1 MSKEILRDPGH
12 SEDNCPRV
20 AIRMGCY
27 ACGYPDCEAMYPAP
41 DFYPLSQDKKRAI
54 ICDIDGTLAL
64 KHDGR
69 SWYDASTSDLDNPN
83 KPVLALLRFVQE
95 ANWHGLNTEQ
105 DCQIIFL
112 SGRQE
117 KDREPT
123 EKFLEKHMLKGYPL
137 FMRTTDDFRND
148 TIIRSEE
155 RRVGKECRSRWSPY
169 H

>member
-1 MSKEILRDPGH
+1 M
-12 SEDNCPRV
+12 
-20 AIRMGCY
+20 
-27 ACGYPDCEAMYPAP
+27 
-41 DFYPLSQDKKRAI
+41 KKAI
-54 ICDIDGTLAL
+54 ICDLDGTLAL

-123 EKFLEKHMLKGYPL
+123 EKFLEKHRLNRYPL

-148 TIIRSEE
+148 IVIKKELYEENIKGNYEILFVLDDRNSE
-155 RRVGKECRSRWSPY
+155 KSPVVDMWRELGLACFQVADGNF
-169 H
+169 

>member
-1 MSKEILRDPGH
+1 M
-12 SEDNCPRV
+12 
-20 AIRMGCY
+20 
-27 ACGYPDCEAMYPAP
+27 
-41 DFYPLSQDKKRAI
+41 KKAI
-54 ICDIDGTLAL
+54 ICDLDGTLAL

-83 KPVLALLRFVQE
+83 EPVLALLRFVQE

-123 EKFLEKHMLKGYPL
+123 EKFLEKHRLNRYPL

-148 TIIRSEE
+148 TIIKKELYEENIKGNYEILFVLDDRNSEKCPVVDMWRE
-155 RRVGKECRSRWSPY
+155 LGLACFQVADGNF
-169 H
+169 

>member
-1 MSKEILRDPGH
+1 MQK
-12 SEDNCPRV
+12 
-20 AIRMGCY
+20 
-27 ACGYPDCEAMYPAP
+27 
-41 DFYPLSQDKKRAI
+41 AI

-69 SWYDASTSDLDNPN
+69 TWYDASTSDLDNPN

-95 ANWHGLNTEQ
+95 ANWHGLNIEQ

-123 EKFLEKHMLKGYPL
+123 EKFLEKHRLNRYPL

-148 TIIRSEE
+148 TIIKKELYEENIKGNYEILFVLDDRNSE
-155 RRVGKECRSRWSPY
+155 KSPVVDMWRELGLACFQVADGNF
-169 H
+169 

>member
-1 MSKEILRDPGH
+1 M
-12 SEDNCPRV
+12 
-20 AIRMGCY
+20 
-27 ACGYPDCEAMYPAP
+27 
-41 DFYPLSQDKKRAI
+41 KKAI
-54 ICDIDGTLAL
+54 ICDLDGTLAL

-123 EKFLEKHMLKGYPL
+123 EKFLEKHRLNRYPL

-148 TIIRSEE
+148 TIIKKELYEENIKGNYEILFVLDDRNSEKCPVVDMWRE
-155 RRVGKECRSRWSPY
+155 LGLACFQVADGNF
-169 H
+169 

>member
-1 MSKEILRDPGH
+1 MQK
-12 SEDNCPRV
+12 
-20 AIRMGCY
+20 
-27 ACGYPDCEAMYPAP
+27 
-41 DFYPLSQDKKRAI
+41 AI
-54 ICDIDGTLAL
+54 ICDIAGTLSL

-69 SWYDASTSDLDNPN
+69 TWYDASTSDLDNPN

-137 FMRTTDDFRND
+137 FMRTTDDFRKD
-148 TIIRSEE
+148 TIIKKELYEENVKGNYEILFVLDDRNSEKCPVVDMWRE
-155 RRVGKECRSRWSPY
+155 LGLTCFQVADGNF
-169 H
+169 

>member
-1 MSKEILRDPGH
+1 M
-12 SEDNCPRV
+12 
-20 AIRMGCY
+20 
-27 ACGYPDCEAMYPAP
+27 
-41 DFYPLSQDKKRAI
+41 KKAI
-54 ICDIDGTLAL
+54 ICDLDGTLAL

-123 EKFLEKHMLKGYPL
+123 EKFLEKHRLNRYPL

-148 TIIRSEE
+148 TIIKKELYEENIKGNYEILFVLDDRNSE
-155 RRVGKECRSRWSPY
+155 KSPVVDMWRELGLACFQVADGNF
-169 H
+169 

>member
-1 MSKEILRDPGH
+1 MQK
-12 SEDNCPRV
+12 
-20 AIRMGCY
+20 
-27 ACGYPDCEAMYPAP
+27 
-41 DFYPLSQDKKRAI
+41 AI
-54 ICDIDGTLAL
+54 ICDIDGTLSL

-69 SWYDASTSDLDNPN
+69 TWYDASTSDLDKPN
-83 KPVLALLRFVQE
+83 KPVLALLRLIQE

-123 EKFLEKHMLKGYPL
+123 EKFLEKHMLKRYPL

-148 TIIRSEE
+148 TIIKRELYEENVKGKYEILFVLDDRNSEKCPVVDMWRE
-155 RRVGKECRSRWSPY
+155 LGLPCFQVAVGNF
-169 H
+169 

>member
-1 MSKEILRDPGH
+1 MQK
-12 SEDNCPRV
+12 
-20 AIRMGCY
+20 
-27 ACGYPDCEAMYPAP
+27 
-41 DFYPLSQDKKRAI
+41 AI

-69 SWYDASTSDLDNPN
+69 TWYDASTSDLDNPN

-95 ANWHGLNTEQ
+95 ANWHGLNQEQ
-105 DCQIIFL
+105 NCQIIFL

-123 EKFLEKHMLKGYPL
+123 EKFLEKHRLNRYPL

-148 TIIRSEE
+148 TIIKKELYEENIKGNYEILFVLDDRNSEKCPVVDMWRE
-155 RRVGKECRSRWSPY
+155 LGLACFQVADGNF
-169 H
+169 

>member
-1 MSKEILRDPGH
+1 M
-12 SEDNCPRV
+12 
-20 AIRMGCY
+20 
-27 ACGYPDCEAMYPAP
+27 
-41 DFYPLSQDKKRAI
+41 KKAI
-54 ICDIDGTLAL
+54 ICDLDGTLAL

-83 KPVLALLRFVQE
+83 EPVLALLRFVQE

-123 EKFLEKHMLKGYPL
+123 EKFLEKHRLNRYPL

-148 TIIRSEE
+148 TIIKKELYEENIKGNYEILFVLDDRNSE
-155 RRVGKECRSRWSPY
+155 KSPVVDMWRELGLACFQVADGNF
-169 H
+169 

>member
-1 MSKEILRDPGH
+1 M
-12 SEDNCPRV
+12 
-20 AIRMGCY
+20 
-27 ACGYPDCEAMYPAP
+27 
-41 DFYPLSQDKKRAI
+41 KKAI
-54 ICDIDGTLAL
+54 ICDLDGTLAL

-95 ANWHGLNTEQ
+95 ANWHGLNQEQ
-105 DCQIIFL
+105 NCQIIFL

-123 EKFLEKHMLKGYPL
+123 EKFLEKHRLNRYPL

-148 TIIRSEE
+148 TIIKKELYEENIKGNYEILFVLDDRNSE
-155 RRVGKECRSRWSPY
+155 KSPVVDMWRELGLACFQVADGNF
-169 H
+169 

>member
-1 MSKEILRDPGH
+1 M
-12 SEDNCPRV
+12 
-20 AIRMGCY
+20 
-27 ACGYPDCEAMYPAP
+27 
-41 DFYPLSQDKKRAI
+41 KKAI
-54 ICDIDGTLAL
+54 ICDLDGTLAL

-95 ANWHGLNTEQ
+95 AKWHGLNQEQ
-105 DCQIIFL
+105 NCQIIFL

-123 EKFLEKHMLKGYPL
+123 EKFLEKHRLNRYPL

-148 TIIRSEE
+148 TIIKKELYEENIKGNYEILFVLDDRNSE
-155 RRVGKECRSRWSPY
+155 KSPVVDMWRELGLACFQVADGNF
-169 H
+169 